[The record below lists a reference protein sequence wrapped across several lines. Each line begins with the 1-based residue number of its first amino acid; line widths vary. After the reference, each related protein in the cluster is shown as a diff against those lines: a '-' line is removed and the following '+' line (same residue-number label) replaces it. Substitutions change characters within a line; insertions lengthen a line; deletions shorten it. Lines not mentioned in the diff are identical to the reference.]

1 MSWTT
6 ASTEFN
12 DNQIQIRDSD
22 IDGLTV
28 RGDLPFVNWS
38 QLDTSTIKIATIFSL
53 YFSDHLLMEGLLHY
67 IAPFRPSWSYTCW
80 SFEPLLEYLSHQT
93 PSLVFCKLW

>member
-22 IDGLTV
+22 IDGLTI

-38 QLDTSTIKIATIFSL
+38 QLDTSTI
-53 YFSDHLLMEGLLHY
+53 
-67 IAPFRPSWSYTCW
+67 
-80 SFEPLLEYLSHQT
+80 
-93 PSLVFCKLW
+93 